1 MLRLKM
7 IKKKL
12 EGVLVMT
19 RKVGVI
25 GMGNVGST
33 VAHYIVAMGFADDL
47 VLIDKNEAKV
57 KADALDFEDAMANLP
72 FHTNITVNDYSALK
86 DADVIVSALGNIK
99 LQDNPNADR
108 FAELPFTRQAVKEVA
123 QKIKESGFK
132 GKIVAITNPVDVIT
146 SLYQKITGLPKN
158 HVLGTG
164 TLLDSARM
172 KRAVAER
179 LNLDPRSVDGYN
191 LGEHGNS
198 QFTAWSTVRVLGRPL
213 TELADKRGLDLEELD
228 KEAKMGGWT
237 VFQGKKYT
245 NYGVATAAVK
255 LVNAILSDSLTELPV
270 SNFREEY
277 GVYLSYPAVVGR
289 DGVVEQAQ
297 LDLTEEELQKLQTSA
312 DFIKE
317 KYQESLQAKD

>member
-1 MLRLKM
+1 
-7 IKKKL
+7 
-12 EGVLVMT
+12 MT

-47 VLIDKNEAKV
+47 VQIDKNEAKV

>member
-1 MLRLKM
+1 
-7 IKKKL
+7 
-12 EGVLVMT
+12 MT

-33 VAHYIVAMGFADDL
+33 VANYIVAMGFADDL